1 VVYAKKTKSM
11 KKHLPTVMT
20 AVLACFILTLSAQV
34 ELPYYSGFD
43 NTAERAGWQVYRT
56 GENALATWNNPPAGG
71 FSPASCISHDYAPSS
86 GAVLADD
93 WYVSPG
99 FLIPAGGTLDSVRYL
114 FSGFS
119 VPAVDDT
126 IGIFMLTGS
135 KNPANATSITLL
147 ADFRG
152 DLYQADATYRRL
164 HSVALPATQETA
176 YIAIRYRNAQVS
188 SRWLTVQFDN
198 VGISGITTAA
208 HTPWNESKVSMYP
221 NPCTDVLSVEHGT
234 GEGLIVL
241 RDQLGKVIACAD
253 IVQDQSH
260 TDIPVHQLY
269 SGLYYVTI
277 QQESRIIAK
286 TVVKE

>member
-1 VVYAKKTKSM
+1 M
-11 KKHLPTVMT
+11 KRMLP
-20 AVLACFILTLSAQV
+20 VLISTLMACFTLTLRAQV

-43 NTAERAGWQVYRT
+43 NTGERAGWQIFRT

-99 FLIPAGGTLDSVRYL
+99 FLIPAGGTLDSVRYF

-119 VPAVDDT
+119 VPASDDT

-164 HSVALPATQETA
+164 NSVALPATQETA

-198 VGISGITTAA
+198 VGISGITTATHPTLNPSTIA
-208 HTPWNESKVSMYP
+208 MYP
-221 NPCTDVLSVEHGT
+221 NPCTDELTIEHIT
-234 GEGLIVL
+234 GKGSLIV
-241 RDQLGKVIACAD
+241 RDLLGK
-253 IVQDQSH
+253 IVSCTYIQQDQTQSA
-260 TDIPVHQLY
+260 IPMQSLH
-269 SGLYYVTI
+269 SGLYFVTI
-277 QQESRIIAK
+277 EQQGKVYSGS
-286 TVVKE
+286 VVKE